1 MKINNQMLFKIND
14 YYTKDDCMQIM
25 LYYQSNLTFL
35 GKFKGEQRIMY
46 NHLIESGE
54 QEKPNLYLFDD
65 RRIGFPYNNIP
76 THLERVGLHGKF
88 IATNQIINYEEPYIS
103 FVDGRIVKHTG
114 FKDGNDFYL
123 HNKVLRVDDFD
134 PYEEKIVSR
143 EYAEKYIE
151 TGYLDGIDNNDYKRV
166 VISDGASWFY
176 RNELE
181 SDESI
186 TSKQQA
192 QMLNIINYYITSNH
206 DRNLLVSAVT
216 RLEDVVLPYEYDPRI
231 MIKFGYDGSL
241 KIEEFVL
248 SYKGS
253 GEFELCITNIPVTKE
268 SLTKIK
274 SNVMLPK
281 IKMHREPN
289 VSLRLNPNVTRN
301 DLAQVE
307 RQMLGNRLELK
318 HKRMQNI

>member
-1 MKINNQMLFKIND
+1 
-14 YYTKDDCMQIM
+14 
-25 LYYQSNLTFL
+25 
-35 GKFKGEQRIMY
+35 
-46 NHLIESGE
+46 
-54 QEKPNLYLFDD
+54 
-65 RRIGFPYNNIP
+65 
-76 THLERVGLHGKF
+76 
-88 IATNQIINYEEPYIS
+88 
-103 FVDGRIVKHTG
+103 
-114 FKDGNDFYL
+114 
-123 HNKVLRVDDFD
+123 
-134 PYEEKIVSR
+134 
-143 EYAEKYIE
+143 
-151 TGYLDGIDNNDYKRV
+151 
-166 VISDGASWFY
+166 
-176 RNELE
+176 
-181 SDESI
+181 
-186 TSKQQA
+186 
-192 QMLNIINYYITSNH
+192 MLNIINYYITSNH